1 MDKLGNEAHSMINT
15 TKNITKSKL
24 EYILILNEVFALEL
38 LGLVLKTK
46 LTNSTFRF
54 IVQN

>member
-1 MDKLGNEAHSMINT
+1 MDKLGNEAHLMINT

-38 LGLVLKTK
+38 LGSVFKTK
-46 LTNSTFRF
+46 LANSTFRF